1 MIPFSRAFS
10 ILIGLAVSANC
21 IAQHAHPGL
30 LLTAADVEAHFSNWR
45 ESSLFSNSIEMAES
59 RIRSHFEVMPDVPV
73 PRDAGGGY
81 THEQHKRNGI
91 AIYEAGMLYQWTGE
105 NEYAENAK
113 SLLLAYADL
122 YPTLGPH
129 PVERSN
135 SRGRLFWQN
144 LNESV
149 WLVYA
154 IQGYDAVYSALEDS
168 ERSTIEANLL
178 RPLADFLSIESPGT
192 FDRIHNHGTWAVAA
206 VGMTGYVI
214 GDGDYVNK
222 ALYGLGEDGSGGFM
236 RQLDD
241 LFSPDGYYTEGPYY
255 QRYALMPFAVFAKSI
270 QSNEP
275 EREIFEYRDQILQK
289 AIHTTVQ
296 LTYAD
301 KFFPLN
307 DAIKDKGLDTVELD
321 FAIPIAFGL
330 TGDNS
335 LASLLRD
342 NSAPA
347 LNGDGLR
354 LALARDRG
362 QAVPYDFESLHLR
375 DGSKGDQGALSV
387 FRSGAG
393 PDHAAVL
400 FKATSQGMGHGH
412 FDRLNWLFYDNGRE
426 VVTDYGAARFLN
438 VVQKEG
444 GHYLPENQ
452 SWAKQTVAHNT
463 LVVDESSHFNGE
475 LRRAELSAPRD
486 LYYLS
491 NADLQLAAAT
501 ETDAYPGVTFRRT
514 LLQIENAHLEHP
526 VVIDLLKIRSS
537 SPHQYDLPMYYKG
550 QIVDVSHALESATR
564 QLSPLGEGNG
574 YQHLWLK
581 SKSELEEGDK
591 GSVTW
596 LLDNRFYTATFL
608 AETDTQLLFTETGAN
623 DPDFNLRHETGLIF
637 RVPAATDHTFLTVL
651 EPHGEYNGAREFTLA
666 SGSQLQSIERYS
678 DGDLD
683 LLRIENNQG
692 YVIQVALSHNDDA
705 TASHSM
711 TSPHGDLEWTGYVKV
726 FTP

>member
-1 MIPFSRAFS
+1 MISFSRAFS

-21 IAQHAHPGL
+21 IAQHSHPGL

-59 RIRSHFEVMPDVPV
+59 RTRSHFEVMPDVPV

-362 QAVPYDFESLHLR
+362 QAVPYDFESLYLR

-463 LVVDESSHFNGE
+463 LVVDESSHFDGE
-475 LRRAELSAPRD
+475 LRPAELSAPRD

-514 LLQIENAHLEHP
+514 LLQIENAHIEHP

-683 LLRIENNQG
+683 LIRIENNQG

-711 TSPHGDLEWTGYVKV
+711 TSPHGDLEWTGYVEV